1 MEEIEKS
8 FLEDWKNVIKELK
21 ALGLISE
28 KQIKTGVKIPIE
40 LIADKKIN
48 REFLQQIII
57 YMHEKA
63 HSLSGTKHQ
72 CKYNPS
78 LVYYEKDGEPILQII
93 EPKGITYFANIK
105 LPVNKGDTYKMR
117 YLPKYACIALGTA
130 AFNLKK
136 EQLMGEGLDE
146 ESAYK
151 EVCQTFFEKRG
162 EAGKYISKMFTEGA
176 RAFGEF
182 CKQQETPPGYL
193 RRAIRKWEKEEMR
206 RTIVSRTPTA
216 TGVEEVDKILSGK
229 PKTKEIGGITHG

>member
-21 ALGLISE
+21 ELGLISE
-28 KQIKTGVKIPIE
+28 KHIKKGVKIPIE

-78 LVYYEKDGEPILQII
+78 LGYYEKDGEPILQII
-93 EPKGITYFANIK
+93 EPKGITYIANIK
-105 LPVNKGDTYKMR
+105 LPKEGIYSMG
-117 YLPKYACIALGTA
+117 YLPKQASRALGTS
-130 AFNLKK
+130 AFELKK
-136 EQLMGEGLDE
+136 GQVMRDEGLDE
-146 ESAYK
+146 VSAYEK
-151 EVCQTFFEKRG
+151 VCQTFFKKRG

-182 CKQQETPPGYL
+182 CKQQKTPPVYL
-193 RRAIRKWEKEEMR
+193 RSAISEWEEKEMR
-206 RTIVSRTPTA
+206 ETIVSRIPTA
-216 TGVEEVDKILSGK
+216 TGVRRAAKILSDIPQK
-229 PKTKEIGGITHG
+229 DERGGLTYE